1 MTSRPTA
8 SHAAWVHTPERS
20 NMLMLRVMTW
30 ISLRLG
36 RRAARGVLHLIAAYF
51 LLFAPA
57 SRRASSNYLGRALGR
72 PARWRDLY
80 RHFFTFAATIH
91 DRVYLV
97 NRRFD
102 LFDFEVHG
110 EATLRR
116 LLADGNGLFL
126 MGAHLGSFEVIRALG
141 RKDTDLRVAMVMHE
155 DNAQKINAMLAAI
168 NPQAVQ
174 DIIGLGH
181 IDSMLKVRERLDDGG
196 VVGMLADR
204 TPGND
209 TLYPV
214 RILDADANLP
224 GGPFR
229 MAALLRRPVVFMTG
243 LYLGGNRYAIHFDVL
258 ADFSNV
264 TRGQRDAVL
273 QTAITRYAAL
283 LDQYCRAAPYNWF
296 NFFDFWQPAPTT
308 MSPQS

>member
-1 MTSRPTA
+1 MTDQSTT
-8 SHAAWVHTPERS
+8 SHSDWAHTPERS

-36 RRAARGVLHLIAAYF
+36 RRTARSVLHLIASYF

-57 SRRASSNYLGRALGR
+57 SRRASSDYLGRALGR

-80 RHFFTFAATIH
+80 QHFLTFATTIH

-110 EATLRR
+110 EEKLRD
-116 LLADGNGLFL
+116 LLADNKGLFL
-126 MGAHLGSFEVIRALG
+126 VGAHLGSFEVIRALG
-141 RKDTDLRVAMVMHE
+141 RKDTDLRVVMLMHQ
-155 DNAQKINAMLAAI
+155 DNAQKINAMLTAI
-168 NPQAVQ
+168 NPEATQ

-181 IDSMLKVRERLDDGG
+181 IDSMLQVRERLDEGC

-214 RILDADANLP
+214 QILGATANLP
-224 GGPFR
+224 SGPFR
-229 MAALLRRPVVFMTG
+229 MAALLRRPVLFMTG
-243 LYLGGNRYAIHFDVL
+243 LYLGGNRYAIHFDTL
-258 ADFSNV
+258 ADFSTV
-264 TRGQRDAVL
+264 TRDQRDAAL
-273 QTAITRYAAL
+273 QSAITRYAEL
-283 LDQYCRAAPYNWF
+283 LDQYCRKTPYNWF
-296 NFFDFWQPAPTT
+296 NFFDFWQTTPTT
-308 MSPQS
+308 TAHKQ